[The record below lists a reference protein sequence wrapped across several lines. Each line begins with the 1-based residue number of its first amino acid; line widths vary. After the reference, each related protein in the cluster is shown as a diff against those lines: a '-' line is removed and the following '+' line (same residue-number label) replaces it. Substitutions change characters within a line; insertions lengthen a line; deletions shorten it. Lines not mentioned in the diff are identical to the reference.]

1 MKKIKLKDLKDQ
13 LQLILRE
20 QRQTPTGGIK
30 ETWKAGPITWGRVI
44 PAGYHRGYSTHDLS
58 STGQGS
64 LGPLPPPHYNVIVQA
79 GCNLDNVRRLIW
91 YDFLKSHTLE
101 FTNLPQLIGKYY
113 SLQTVEV
120 PHDQH

>member
-1 MKKIKLKDLKDQ
+1 MKSIKRKDLKDQ
-13 LQLILRE
+13 LQLMLRE

-44 PAGYHRGYSTHDLS
+44 PTASFRGYFTHDRS
-58 STGQGS
+58 ATGQGS
-64 LGPLPPPHYNVIVQA
+64 LGPLPPPHYNVVVHA

-91 YDFLKSHTLE
+91 YDFFKSHTLE
-101 FTNLPQLIGKYY
+101 LITLPQLIDKYY

-120 PHDQH
+120 SHDQH